1 MKTTSPA
8 PRPRPLRRVGAAR
21 VIAEAPAPQSFA
33 DEAARVVARPDGFYW
48 QSPDGLQEF
57 GPFADRLGALA
68 DRDRWS
74 EEALSEGETVQEAEQ
89 EIGIADWIDL
99 ETGAPA
105 EGLSPPH
112 LDEH

>member
-1 MKTTSPA
+1 MKTTPPD

-21 VIAEAPAPQSFA
+21 VIAEAPVPQSFA
-33 DEAARVVARPDGFYW
+33 DDAARIVSRPDGYYW
-48 QSPDGLQEF
+48 QSPDGQQQF
-57 GPFADRLGALA
+57 GPFADRLEALA
-68 DRDRWS
+68 DRDRYN